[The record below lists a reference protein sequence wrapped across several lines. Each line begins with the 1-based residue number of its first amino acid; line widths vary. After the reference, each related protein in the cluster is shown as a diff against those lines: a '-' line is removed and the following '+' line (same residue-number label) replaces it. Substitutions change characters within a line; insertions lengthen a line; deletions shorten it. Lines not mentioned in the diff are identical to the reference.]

1 VAAKPFLVDDELKD
15 YNLGLSQSWGE
26 SLSTHKKNQKR
37 DLTTKNH
44 ENAEVLV
51 GELSFWVFQGYNNV
65 LPGIVNR

>member
-15 YNLGLSQSWGE
+15 YNLGDYHNWLGNPYQPTKKG
-26 SLSTHKKNQKR
+26 LDHKKN
-37 DLTTKNH
+37 H
-44 ENAEVLV
+44 ETAEVLV